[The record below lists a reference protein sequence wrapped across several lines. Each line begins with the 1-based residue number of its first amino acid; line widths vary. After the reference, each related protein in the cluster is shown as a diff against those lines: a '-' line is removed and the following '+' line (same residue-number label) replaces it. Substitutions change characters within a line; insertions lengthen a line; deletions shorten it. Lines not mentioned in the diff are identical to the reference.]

1 MQTILA
7 AILVPLARL
16 HLGRFRPRVVG
27 ITGNAGKTST
37 RTAVAAALSVK
48 FRVRSP
54 AANMNTPLGLSAA
67 VIGDFDARYARMGGS
82 PLFWL
87 GVLWRGIAGLFGSRG
102 EYPDVLVL
110 EYGADRPGD
119 IKRLAATFRP
129 HIAIVTQVGPV
140 PVHVEFFAS
149 PKELA
154 AEKAQL
160 VKAVPVEGHVILNY
174 DDLTVLEMRSA
185 SPAPDSTFG
194 GGDGADIQYSN
205 VRVRADGKGMPLG
218 VSFNLSSDGAVMPV
232 SVNGVLGRGVAAACA
247 AGAAAAKVM
256 GIGLAEAVEG
266 MARMQLPPGR
276 MRILKGIKDTI
287 IIDDTYN
294 ASPAATHLAI
304 ETAKEFP
311 GRKVLVLGD
320 MRELGTHA
328 TQAHQDIGN
337 LAGDV
342 AGELVCVGEHARF
355 MADAAANQMLKDRVH
370 RFNDSREAAPAVQTL
385 LKQGD
390 VVLVKGSQG
399 MRMERVVMEI
409 MAEPTRASELL
420 VRQSKRWLTK

>member
-1 MQTILA
+1 MQTLLA

-16 HLGRFRPRVVG
+16 HLRRFRPRIVG
-27 ITGNAGKTST
+27 ITGNAGKTGT
-37 RTAVAAALSVK
+37 RTAVAAALGVK

-87 GVLWRGIAGLFGSRG
+87 GVLWSGIAGLFASRAG
-102 EYPDVLVL
+102 YPEVLVL

-119 IKRLAATFRP
+119 IKRLAAAFRP
-129 HIAIVTQVGPV
+129 HIAVVTQVGPV

-149 PKELA
+149 PRELA

-160 VKAVPVEGHVILNY
+160 VKALAIDGHAILNY

-194 GGDGADIQYSN
+194 GGDGADFQYAD
-205 VRVRADGKGMPLG
+205 VRVRTDGQGMPVG
-218 VSFNLSSDGAVMPV
+218 VSFNLTSDGSTMPV
-232 SVNGVLGRGVAAACA
+232 LVNGVLGRGVAAACA
-247 AGAAAAKVM
+247 AGAAVAKVV

-266 MARMQLPPGR
+266 MASMHTPSGR
-276 MRILKGIKDTI
+276 MRILAGIKGTV

-304 ETAKEFP
+304 ETAKSFA

-342 AGELVCVGEHARF
+342 ADELVCVGEKARF
-355 MADAAANQMLKDRVH
+355 MADAASNQMLKERV
-370 RFNDSREAAPAVQTL
+370 RWFVDSRAAAPAVQTL
-385 LKQGD
+385 LRPGD

-399 MRMERVVMEI
+399 MRMERIVLEI
-409 MAEPTRASELL
+409 MAEPERAAVVL
-420 VRQSKRWLTK
+420 VRQSKRWLKK